1 MSEVQ
6 RVEKISGVADTK
18 DSTYYSSRGQH
29 DPGYSDGK
37 SFNNLL
43 MTYIYKQKKKDEES
57 EKKENKKNNMDKV
70 DINKAE
76 LFYYENMRRVKETFD
91 HSEEEKNNEVDTK
104 VQNAINKY
112 DDNIER
118 ASKAYLFKSR
128 LKISSEKDENKKLNE
143 KKELNNIKNIEE
155 NER

>member
-18 DSTYYSSRGQH
+18 DSTYYSSRGHH
-29 DPGYSDGK
+29 DSGYSDGK

-57 EKKENKKNNMDKV
+57 EKKEDKKANMDKV
-70 DINKAE
+70 DINTAD
-76 LFYYENMRRVKETFD
+76 LFYYENMRRVKETFN
-91 HSEEEKNNEVDTK
+91 HPEEEQNNEVDPK

-112 DDNIER
+112 DDNMER
-118 ASKAYLFKSR
+118 ASKAYLFR
-128 LKISSEKDENKKLNE
+128 ARCKISSEKVDNAKSSE
-143 KKELNNIKNIEE
+143 KKENNKNIEE

>member
-18 DSTYYSSRGQH
+18 DSTYYSSRGHH
-29 DPGYSDGK
+29 DSGYSDGK
-37 SFNNLL
+37 SFSNLL

-57 EKKENKKNNMDKV
+57 EKKEDKKVNMDKV
-70 DINKAE
+70 DINTAD
-76 LFYYENMRRVKETFD
+76 LFYYENMRKITESFNNVD
-91 HSEEEKNNEVDTK
+91 EEKVIEVDPK

-112 DDNIER
+112 DDNLER
-118 ASKAYLFKSR
+118 ASRAYLFKSR
-128 LKISSEKDENKKLNE
+128 LKISSEKYENKKSNE
-143 KKELNNIKNIEE
+143 KKELENTKNIEE